1 MPYRCAGARRSVLVA
16 EVVLVDGALPAG
28 GDHVDDSRTEVLDG
42 ERAAGQPEPAGHV
55 TDHQVPHVGV
65 AVLEGPPVEL
75 ELQAPVRVGDQH
87 LTSALELEPGAFVL
101 GARLPD
107 LAPGLRCVLHADPPE
122 GAAVRLSVREPGPE
136 LGAGPR
142 RDQRLQDRLA
152 DLRVPVPSTERPD
165 VDLLVVVDVLA
176 GPDGDR
182 DGTDAVLV
190 VVPVAAG
197 SDPDCH
203 FVP

>member
-75 ELQAPVRVGDQH
+75 ELEATRRAGDQH
-87 LTSALELEPGAFVL
+87 LTSTVEFEPGALHL
-101 GARLPD
+101 GARFPD
-107 LAPGLRCVLHADPPE
+107 AAPRLRCVLLTDPAE
-122 GAAVRLSVREPGPE
+122 GAAVRLGVGEPGPE

-142 RDQRLQDRLA
+142 RRDERLHPRLDR
-152 DLRVPVPSTERPD
+152 S
-165 VDLLVVVDVLA
+165 
-176 GPDGDR
+176 G
-182 DGTDAVLV
+182 
-190 VVPVAAG
+190 
-197 SDPDCH
+197 
-203 FVP
+203 